1 MTEVAEV
8 YSGTAPSEL
17 IIERDVLMKKL
28 LTCLFAITVLT
39 AGYAHALDEKTY
51 VKLRVEMLREEIRH
65 LKAMEKLL
73 AKGSASQSSTYENA
87 FIQNQATISELTRK
101 YGVTLKEYY
110 EYPMSNQKKL
120 NALLEK
126 SGSQKSELKALEDDL
141 LSIKQKN
148 SGAMRIQ
155 QDNAKGSEK

>member
-1 MTEVAEV
+1 
-8 YSGTAPSEL
+8 
-17 IIERDVLMKKL
+17 MKKL
-28 LTCLFAITVLT
+28 LTCLFVITALQ

-73 AKGSASQSSTYENA
+73 AEGDASQASIYEKA
-87 FIQNQATISELTRK
+87 FVQNQMAVSELIKK

-110 EYPMSNQKKL
+110 EYPVNNQKKVSS
-120 NALLEK
+120 LLEK

-148 SGAMRIQ
+148 SGTMKIQ
-155 QDNAKGSEK
+155 QDNAKGNIK